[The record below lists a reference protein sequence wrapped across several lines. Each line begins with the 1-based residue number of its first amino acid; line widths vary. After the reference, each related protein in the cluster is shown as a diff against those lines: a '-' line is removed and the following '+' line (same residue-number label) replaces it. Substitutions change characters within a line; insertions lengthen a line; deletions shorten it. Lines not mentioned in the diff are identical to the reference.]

1 MPLTVIFVQMSGI
14 YRIKLNEFEGPLD
27 LLLFFIQRDELD
39 IHNIPISKITNEFC
53 EYVNYIQ
60 VLDLEL
66 ASDFILMAATLIQ
79 IKAKMMLFKPDEVV
93 EEEEDP
99 RYELVK
105 RLLEY
110 KRFKDASAEF
120 AILEEENR
128 KIFLRNDFDA
138 DYRIDES
145 IEEDLSIQNL
155 TLYNLIKAYKYAM
168 EHQPKE
174 MVHNIVRMNVS
185 IDEQIR
191 YVDEK
196 CANEEY
202 VSFLQ
207 IILGMEKIRIVV
219 TFIAILEMAKNG
231 VIGIKINDDL
241 TDFHIFK
248 VAELPEEGI
257 IETSSF
263 N

>member
-1 MPLTVIFVQMSGI
+1 M

-66 ASDFILMAATLIQ
+66 ASEFILMAATLIQ
-79 IKAKMMLFKPDEVV
+79 IKAKMMLYKPDEIT

-110 KRFKDASAEF
+110 KRFKDASQEF
-120 AILEEENR
+120 ANLEEEHR
-128 KIFLRNDFDA
+128 KVFYRSDFDA
-138 DYRIDES
+138 DYRIDEEA
-145 IEEDLSIQNL
+145 EEDVTIQNL
-155 TLYNLIKAYKYAM
+155 TLYNLIKAYKFAM

-174 MVHNIVRMNVS
+174 VVHNITRMNVS
-185 IDEQIR
+185 IDEQIEL
-191 YVDEK
+191 VNTL
-196 CANEEY
+196 CTQNEY
-202 VSFLQ
+202 VSFLSM
-207 IILGMEKIRIVV
+207 ILGMEKIRIVV

-231 VIGIKINDDL
+231 IIGLKINESL
-241 TDFHIFK
+241 TDFVVFK
-248 VAELPEEGI
+248 IAEMPEEGI

>member
-1 MPLTVIFVQMSGI
+1 M

-79 IKAKMMLFKPDEVV
+79 IKAKMMLYKPQDEYV
-93 EEEEDP
+93 EEEDP

-110 KRFKDASAEF
+110 KRYKDASAEF
-120 AILEEENR
+120 SVLEDQQR
-128 KIFLRNDFDA
+128 KVFFRNDFDG
-138 DYRIDES
+138 DYKIDETV
-145 IEEDLSIQNL
+145 EEDVTIQNL
-155 TLYNLIKAYKYAM
+155 TLYNLLKAYKYAM

-174 MVHNIVRMNVS
+174 VVHNITRLNVS
-185 IDEQIR
+185 IDEQIQFV
-191 YVDEK
+191 VDK
-196 CANEEY
+196 CSENEY
-202 VSFLQ
+202 VSFLE
-207 IILGMEKIRIVV
+207 IITGMEKIRVVV
-219 TFIAILEMAKNG
+219 TFIAILEMAKNEI
-231 VIGIKINDDL
+231 IGIRINDAL
-241 TDFHIFK
+241 TDFHFFK
-248 VAELPEEGI
+248 IAELPEEGI

>member
-1 MPLTVIFVQMSGI
+1 MSM

-39 IHNIPISKITNEFC
+39 VHNIPISKITNEFC
-53 EYVNYIQ
+53 EYVHYMQ
-60 VLDLEL
+60 VLDLEV
-66 ASDFILMAATLIQ
+66 ASEFILMAATLIQ
-79 IKAKMMLFKPDEVV
+79 IKAKMMLYKPDEIT

-120 AILEEENR
+120 ASLEEENR
-128 KIFLRNDFDA
+128 KVFYRNDFSG

-145 IEEDLSIQNL
+145 IEEDVSIQNL

-168 EHQPKE
+168 EHQPRE
-174 MVHNIVRMNVS
+174 VVHNIIRLNVS
-185 IDEQIR
+185 IDDQIS
-191 YVDEK
+191 YVNDQ
-196 CANEEY
+196 CTNNEY
-202 VSFLQ
+202 VSFLNM
-207 IILGMEKIRIVV
+207 IIGMEKIRIVV
-219 TFIAILEMAKNG
+219 TFIAVLEMAKNG
-231 VIGIKINDDL
+231 IIGIKINETL
-241 TDFHIFK
+241 TDFLIFK
-248 VAELPEEGI
+248 TAELPEEGI

>member
-1 MPLTVIFVQMSGI
+1 M

-53 EYVNYIQ
+53 EYVHYMQ
-60 VLDLEL
+60 VLDLEV
-66 ASDFILMAATLIQ
+66 ASEFILMAATLIQ
-79 IKAKMMLFKPDEVV
+79 IKAKMMLYKPEEIT

-120 AILEEENR
+120 ANLEEEHR
-128 KIFLRNDFDA
+128 KVFFRNDFSA
-138 DYRIDES
+138 DYKIDEEA
-145 IEEDLSIQNL
+145 EEDVSIQNL
-155 TLYNLIKAYKYAM
+155 TLYNLIKAYKFAM

-174 MVHNIVRMNVS
+174 VVHNIIRMTVS
-185 IDEQIR
+185 IDEQIHH
-191 YVDEK
+191 VNQL
-196 CANEEY
+196 CNEQEY
-202 VSFLQ
+202 VSFLGM
-207 IILGMEKIRIVV
+207 ILGMEKIRVVV

-231 VIGIKINDDL
+231 IIGIKINDTL
-241 TDFHIFK
+241 TDFLVFK

-257 IETSSF
+257 IETTSF

>member
-1 MPLTVIFVQMSGI
+1 M

-39 IHNIPISKITNEFC
+39 VHNIPISKITNEFC
-53 EYVNYIQ
+53 EYVHYMQ
-60 VLDLEL
+60 VLDLEV
-66 ASDFILMAATLIQ
+66 ASEFILMAATLIQ
-79 IKAKMMLFKPDEVV
+79 IKARMMLYKPEEIT

-110 KRFKDASAEF
+110 KRFKDASGEF
-120 AILEEENR
+120 ANLEEEHR
-128 KIFLRNDFDA
+128 KVFYRSDFTG
-138 DYRIDES
+138 DYKIDES
-145 IEEDLSIQNL
+145 IEEDVSIQNL
-155 TLYNLIKAYKYAM
+155 TLYNLIKAYKFAM

-174 MVHNIVRMNVS
+174 VVHNITRLNIS
-185 IDEQIR
+185 IDDQIL
-191 YVDEK
+191 YVDEL
-196 CANEEY
+196 CSAEEN
-202 VSFLQ
+202 VSFLKM
-207 IILGMEKIRIVV
+207 IMGMEKIRIVV

-231 VIGIKINDDL
+231 IIGIKINETL
-241 TDFHIFK
+241 TDFLVFK

>member
-1 MPLTVIFVQMSGI
+1 M

-66 ASDFILMAATLIQ
+66 ASEFILMAATLIQ
-79 IKAKMMLFKPDEVV
+79 IKAKMMLFKPEEAV

-105 RLLEY
+105 RLVEY

-120 AILEEENR
+120 ANLEEEHR
-128 KIFLRNDFDA
+128 KVFFRNDFEG

-145 IEEDLSIQNL
+145 IEEDVSIQNL

-174 MVHNIVRMNVS
+174 VVHNITRLNVS
-185 IDEQIR
+185 IDEQIEHVNR
-191 YVDEK
+191 LCTESVE
-196 CANEEY
+196 
-202 VSFLQ
+202 VSFLKM
-207 IILGMEKIRIVV
+207 ITGMEKIRVVV

-231 VIGIKINDDL
+231 VLGIKINETL
-241 TDFHIFK
+241 TDFIIFK
-248 VAELPEEGI
+248 IAELPEEGI

>member
-1 MPLTVIFVQMSGI
+1 M

-39 IHNIPISKITNEFC
+39 VHNIPISKITNEFC
-53 EYVNYIQ
+53 EYVHYMQ
-60 VLDLEL
+60 VLDLEV
-66 ASDFILMAATLIQ
+66 ASEFILMAATLIQ
-79 IKAKMMLFKPDEVV
+79 IKAKMMLYKPEESA

-120 AILEEENR
+120 ASLEEENR
-128 KIFLRNDFDA
+128 KVFFRNDFTG
-138 DYRIDES
+138 DYKIDES
-145 IEEDLSIQNL
+145 VEEDVSIQNL
-155 TLYNLIKAYKYAM
+155 TLYNLIRAYKFAM
-168 EHQPKE
+168 DHQPKE
-174 MVHNIVRMNVS
+174 VVHNITRLNVS
-185 IDEQIR
+185 IDDQIQH
-191 YVDEK
+191 V
-196 CANEEY
+196 NELCTQQEY
-202 VSFLQ
+202 VSFLNM
-207 IILGMEKIRIVV
+207 ITGMEKIRIVV

-231 VIGIKINDDL
+231 IIGIKINETL
-241 TDFHIFK
+241 TDFLVFK
-248 VAELPEEGI
+248 IAEMPEEGI

>member
-1 MPLTVIFVQMSGI
+1 M

-53 EYVNYIQ
+53 EYVHYMQ
-60 VLDLEL
+60 VLDLEV
-66 ASDFILMAATLIQ
+66 ASEFILMAATLIQ
-79 IKAKMMLFKPDEVV
+79 IKAKMMLYKPDEET

-120 AILEEENR
+120 AGLEEENR
-128 KIFLRNDFDA
+128 KIFFRNDFGA
-138 DYRIDES
+138 DYKIDES
-145 IEEDLSIQNL
+145 IEEDMSITNL
-155 TLYNLIKAYKYAM
+155 TLYNLIKAYKYAV

-174 MVHNIVRMNVS
+174 VVHNITRLNVS
-185 IDEQIR
+185 IDDQIQF
-191 YVDEK
+191 V
-196 CANEEY
+196 NELCTQNENA
-202 VSFLQ
+202 SFLEM
-207 IILGMEKIRIVV
+207 IKGMEKIRIVV

-231 VIGIKINDDL
+231 IIGIKINETL
-241 TDFHIFK
+241 TDFIIFK
-248 VAELPEEGI
+248 TAELPEEGI